1 MKRKKNFVSI
11 LLIAVFLGIFIFCS
25 VPFVL
30 DASNKPVS
38 SQSEEVLV
46 VIEEDLSTF
55 AIGSVLEK
63 SGVIRSRLA
72 FLLKAKKGKF
82 NNLLWGSYTL
92 NKNMTINEILLT
104 LSTPKAE
111 VKTIT
116 VTFPEGYT
124 LEQMALLCEEKGLI
138 TKEAFYEALNSRYD
152 FHFLKNIPNGQYNY
166 ALQGFLFPDTYEF
179 FEDSDAEDIIFKMLS
194 QFEAQY
200 LSLNGSLENVFEII
214 TKASIIEKEAKLEKE
229 RTMVAGVIENRLM
242 SNMPLQ
248 VDATVLYD
256 ATDGLFDRTE
266 SGFIAERIKN
276 LDSPYNTYKYAGLP
290 AGPICNPGFT
300 SIEAALNPKE
310 HSYLYYHTDTTK
322 NDGSHIFTETLN
334 EHVQTMN

>member
-11 LLIAVFLGIFIFCS
+11 LLITVFLGIFIFFS
-25 VPFVL
+25 APFFL
-30 DASNKPVS
+30 DISNKPVS

-55 AIGSVLEK
+55 SIGSVLEK
-63 SGVIRSRLA
+63 SGVIRSKFA
-72 FLLKAKKGKF
+72 FLLKAKKGRF
-82 NNLLWGSYTL
+82 NNLLSGSYTL

-124 LEQMALLCEEKGLI
+124 VEQMAHLLEEKGLT
-138 TKEAFYEALNSRYD
+138 TKDSFYKALTSEYD
-152 FHFLKNIPNGQYNY
+152 FEFLKNIPSGSYNY

-179 FEDSDAEDIIFKMLS
+179 FEGSDAKDIIFKMLS

-200 LSLNGSLENVFEII
+200 LSLNGNTKNIFEVI
-214 TKASIIEKEAKLEKE
+214 TKASVIEKEAKLEKE
-229 RTMVAGVIENRLM
+229 RSMVAGVIENRLR

-276 LDSPYNTYKYAGLP
+276 LDSPYNTYKYSGLP
-290 AGPICNPGFT
+290 AGPICNPGYT

-310 HSYLYYHTDTTK
+310 HPYLYYHTDTKK